1 MRSNKKCTSRKL
13 WAFILTVAIILAQLV
28 VVLPTGIVN
37 AAEIN
42 LAQGKPIVCNNYTQT
57 YVATNAND
65 GNVNTYWE
73 GAANS
78 YPNTLT
84 VDLGSAQTIAKVNVK
99 LPVAWGT
106 RTQTFAVLGSTDNVT
121 FNTLVNS
128 ALYTFTANNN
138 VVTVTFTSTSQRY
151 VRLSFTTNSGS
162 TGGQVSEFEVTS
174 GVSSTPT
181 PTPTPVPGKY
191 EAENAALSGGAKVNT
206 DHTGYSGTGFVDGM
220 QTSGSS
226 QASFTVNV
234 ATAGSYNVD
243 LRYANSMGVTETGSI
258 YVNGTKIRQTSLP
271 NLADWNTWSDKV
283 EALSLNAGN
292 NTIAYKYDSSRQR

>member
-13 WAFILTVAIILAQLV
+13 WAFILTVAIILAQMV
-28 VVLPTGIVN
+28 VVLPAGIVN

-42 LAQGKPIVCNNYTQT
+42 LAQGKAITCSNYTQT

-65 GNVNTYWE
+65 GNQNTYWE
-73 GAANS
+73 AAANS

-99 LPVAWGT
+99 LPATWGT
-106 RTQTFAVLGSTDNVT
+106 RTQTFSVLGSTDNVT
-121 FNTLVNS
+121 YNTLVNS
-128 ALYTFTANNN
+128 AVYTFNPTSSNI
-138 VVTVTFTSTSQRY
+138 VTITFASTSQRY
-151 VRLSFTTNSGS
+151 VRLNFTTNSGS

-191 EAENAALSGGAKVNT
+191 EAENAALTGGAKVNT
-206 DHTGYSGTGFVDGM
+206 DHTGYSGTGFVDGI
-220 QTSGSS
+220 QTAGSS
-226 QASFTVNV
+226 QAAFTVNV

-243 LRYANSMGVTETGSI
+243 LRYANSWE
-258 YVNGTKIRQTSLP
+258 
-271 NLADWNTWSDKV
+271 
-283 EALSLNAGN
+283 
-292 NTIAYKYDSSRQR
+292 